1 MSNSFDFELV
11 ASDQATEAIERINE
25 AIRDLEPK
33 LDKTKEGLQL
43 GGQETLDG
51 LNGFISRFENLSK
64 NARDNVQYIGDMVPP
79 LKMVGELSGKLAS
92 LGVVGAAGYGL
103 KQIAYG
109 FHEAS

>member
-51 LNGFISRFENLSK
+51 LNGFISRFEKS
-64 NARDNVQYIGDMVPP
+64 VQ
-79 LKMVGELSGKLAS
+79 KMPVIMFSTSGTW
-92 LGVVGAAGYGL
+92 Y
-103 KQIAYG
+103 
-109 FHEAS
+109 HR